1 MKTQFNFMSLRNLT
15 STLRLVGLSLGLSF
29 SGALWADSITLN
41 FKDADINTV
50 IETVS
55 ETTGRNFIVDPRVKG
70 KVTVISAAPM
80 NSDGLYQ
87 TFLSILEVHGFAAI
101 PFGDTTK
108 IVPQNDAKQLGRE
121 FDSESYSDD
130 LVTRA
135 IAIQHVTA
143 AQLVPILRPL
153 LPQYGHLAAY
163 APSNILIISDRQ
175 ANVGRILDLVRR
187 IDRPGD
193 AEVDVVTLQFANA
206 TEVVKMLQSISKA
219 SGSKN
224 AAETVSYIADPRTN
238 SVLVSGDRADR
249 IRAAEL
255 IKHLDTPSESNG
267 NTSVVY
273 LRYAKAVDLAK
284 ILQGYA
290 KATQQADGKK
300 GSASTSDV
308 TILADEAT
316 NSLVM
321 TAPPRISKELRDVID
336 RLDIRRAQVL
346 VEAIIAEI
354 SMEKTFQL
362 GFNFS
367 GLSEAGGFIL
377 EAGGLSSSTAL
388 AGALSGDPADIG
400 AAIGGL
406 PGATFGGAA
415 VNNGDIEFIGL
426 LRAVSTDAD
435 NNVISTPS
443 LLAMDNQEAEISI
456 GQEVPFI
463 TGSFSNTGGNNTVNP
478 FTTIERKDVGVT
490 LKITPH
496 VIDNGTVELKIYQ
509 EVSGVVSSAAGSGA
523 ADLVTNKRTIDTTVI
538 VDNGEIIALGG
549 LLEDNNSD
557 GRTKVPL
564 LGDLPLIG
572 GLFRSKDKR
581 RTKRNLMV
589 FIRPIILQ
597 DGQDLRRYSADRY
610 KLLQKLQLTQEKT
623 GGGVLPPLPGNPGPS
638 IPEKRQQKDIVP
650 IYQPPEEREY
660 EVRNPPHR
668 VGPRR

>member
-1 MKTQFNFMSLRNLT
+1 MKTRFTFMSLRRIT
-15 STLRLVGLSLGLSF
+15 SALALLSLSFGLSF
-29 SGALWADSITLN
+29 SSTLWADSITLN

-108 IVPQNDAKQLGRE
+108 IVPQNDAKQLGRDFE
-121 FDSESYSDD
+121 SEAYSDD

-206 TEVVKMLQSISKA
+206 TDVVKMLQSISKA
-219 SGSKN
+219 SGQKN

-238 SVLVSGDRADR
+238 SVLVSGDRAER

-290 KATQQADGKK
+290 KASQEAEGKK
-300 GSASTSDV
+300 GGASGSDV

-321 TAPPRISKELRDVID
+321 TAPPRISKELREVID

-354 SMEKTFQL
+354 SMEKTFKL

-377 EAGGLSSSTAL
+377 EAGGLAQSTAL
-388 AGALSGDPADIG
+388 AGAISGNPADIG

-406 PGATFGGAA
+406 PGATFGGASIR
-415 VNNGDIEFIGL
+415 NGDIEFIGL

-456 GQEVPFI
+456 GREVPFV

-496 VIDNGTVELKIYQ
+496 VIDNGTVELDIYQ
-509 EVSGVVSSAAGSGA
+509 EVSGLVSSAVSGA
-523 ADLVTNKRTIDTTVI
+523 SDLVTNKRTIETTVI
-538 VDNGEIIALGG
+538 ADNGEIIALGG
-549 LLEDNNSD
+549 LLEDDSTD
-557 GRTKVPL
+557 GRTKVPV
-564 LGDLPLIG
+564 LGDIPLIG

-597 DGQDLRRYSADRY
+597 DGQDLRRYTADRY
-610 KLLQKLQLTQEKT
+610 KLLQKLQLSQAKT

-638 IPEKRQQKDIVP
+638 IPEKRQRQDVVP
-650 IYQPPEEREY
+650 VYQPPEEREY
-660 EVRNPPHR
+660 EVRNPQHR

>member
-1 MKTQFNFMSLRNLT
+1 MTMRLFSPSLFRA
-15 STLRLVGLSLGLSF
+15 STALLLLLASSL
-29 SGALWADSITLN
+29 AWAESITLN
-41 FKDADINTV
+41 FKDADINTI

-70 KVTVISAAPM
+70 KVTVISAEPM
-80 NSDGLYQ
+80 DSSGLYQ

-101 PFGDTTK
+101 PFGNTTK
-108 IVPQNDAKQLGRE
+108 IVPQNDAKQLGRGVDAE
-121 FDSESYSDD
+121 AYADD
-130 LVTRA
+130 LITRA
-135 IAIQHVTA
+135 LAVQHVAA

-175 ANVGRILDLVRR
+175 ANVDRILDIVRR

-193 AEVDVVTLQFANA
+193 AEVDVVTLKHASA
-206 TEVVKMLQSISKA
+206 TDVVKMLQSLEKA
-219 SGSKN
+219 SGSKKN
-224 AAETVSYIADPRTN
+224 SAESANFIADTRTN

-249 IRAAEL
+249 IRIREL
-255 IKHLDTPSESNG
+255 IKHLDTRSDSNSG
-267 NTSVVY
+267 NTNVVY

-290 KATQQADGKK
+290 KAHAQTEGKK
-300 GSASTSDV
+300 TSSEV

-316 NSLVM
+316 NSLII
-321 TAPPRISKELRDVID
+321 TAPPRLGNEIKQVID

-354 SMEKTFQL
+354 SIDKTFQL
-362 GFNFS
+362 GFNYAGAS
-367 GLSEAGGFIL
+367 SAGGFIM
-377 EAGGLSSSTAL
+377 EAGGLSTGAL
-388 AGALSGDPADIG
+388 AGLIADPATG
-400 AAIGGL
+400 AAALGSL
-406 PGATFGGAA
+406 PGLTYGGAS
-415 VNNGDIEFIGL
+415 VKNGDVEFLGL
-426 LRAVSTDAD
+426 LRAVATDAD

-463 TGSFSNTGGNNTVNP
+463 TGQFSNTGGNNTVNP

-509 EVSGVVSSAAGSGA
+509 EISGVVQGATGA
-523 ADLVTNKRTIDTTVI
+523 ADVVTNKRTIDTTVI

-549 LLEDNNSD
+549 LLEDNTTDSRN
-557 GRTKVPL
+557 KVPL

-572 GLFRSKDKR
+572 GLFRSKNTN

-589 FIRPIILQ
+589 FIRPIVLQ
-597 DGQDLRRYSADRY
+597 DGQDLRRYSEDRY
-610 KLLQKLQLTQEKT
+610 KLLQRMQLNNAKVK
-623 GGGVLPPLPGNPGPS
+623 GGILPPLPGNQGPAIS
-638 IPEKRQQKDIVP
+638 ESRARNDVIPM
-650 IYQPPEEREY
+650 YQRPEDREY
-660 EVRNPPHR
+660 KDRSKHR
-668 VGPRR
+668 LGPKK

>member
-1 MKTQFNFMSLRNLT
+1 MQLSKFT
-15 STLRLVGLSLGLSF
+15 SALLLASLSLS
-29 SGALWADSITLN
+29 AWADSITLN
-41 FKDADINTV
+41 FKEADINTV

-70 KVTVISAAPM
+70 KVTVISAQPM
-80 NSDGLYQ
+80 DSDGLYQ

-135 IAIQHVTA
+135 IVIQHVAA

-163 APSNILIISDRQ
+163 TPSNILIISDRQ
-175 ANVGRILDLVRR
+175 ANVSRILELVRR

-193 AEVDVVTLQFANA
+193 AEVEVVTLQFANA
-206 TEVVKMLQSISKA
+206 TEVAKMLQSLDKA
-219 SGSKN
+219 SGQKN

-238 SVLVSGDRADR
+238 AVLISGDRAER

-267 NTSVVY
+267 NTSVIY
-273 LRYAKAVDLAK
+273 LSYAKSIELAK

-290 KATQQADGKK
+290 KATQQTDGKK
-300 GSASTSDV
+300 SNEGNSDV

-316 NSLVM
+316 NSLII
-321 TAPPRISKELRDVID
+321 TAPPRLGKELRTVID
-336 RLDIRRAQVL
+336 SLDIRRAQVL

-354 SMEKTFQL
+354 SMDKAFQL
-362 GFNFS
+362 GFNYA
-367 GLSEAGGFIL
+367 GLSNAGGFIL
-377 EAGGLSSSTAL
+377 EAGGLSTGAI
-388 AGALSGDPADIG
+388 AGAVAGDFSALG
-400 AAIGGL
+400 SL
-406 PGATFGGAA
+406 PGATFGGASIK
-415 VNNGDIEFIGL
+415 NGDIEFLGL

-463 TGSFSNTGGNNTVNP
+463 TGQFSGTGSGGSSVNP

-509 EVSGVVSSAAGSGA
+509 EVSGIAAGSAGSA
-523 ADLVTNKRTIDTTVI
+523 ADVITNKRTIDTTVI

-549 LLEDNNSD
+549 LLEDNTTDS
-557 GRTKVPL
+557 RTKVPI
-564 LGDLPLIG
+564 LGDIPLIG
-572 GLFRSKDKR
+572 GLFRSKNTK

-610 KLLQKLQLTQEKT
+610 KLLQKLQLSNESVR
-623 GGGVLPPLPGNPGPS
+623 GGVLPPLPGNPGPA
-638 IPEKRQQKDIVP
+638 IPEKRQKSDVIQM
-650 IYQPPEEREY
+650 YQPPEDREY
-660 EVRNPPHR
+660 EVRKPTHR

>member
-1 MKTQFNFMSLRNLT
+1 MHLRKVT
-15 STLRLVGLSLGLSF
+15 SALLLIGLSTS
-29 SGALWADSITLN
+29 AWADSITLN

-55 ETTGRNFIVDPRVKG
+55 ETTGKNFIIDPRVKG
-70 KVTVISAAPM
+70 KVTVISAQPM
-80 NSDGLYQ
+80 DSDGLYQ

-135 IAIQHVTA
+135 IVIQHVAA

-193 AEVDVVTLQFANA
+193 AEVDVITLQFANA
-206 TEVVKMLQSISKA
+206 TEVVKMLQSLDKA
-219 SGSKN
+219 SGKKN

-238 SVLVSGDRADR
+238 AVLVSGDRAER

-255 IKHLDTPSESNG
+255 VKHLDTPSESNG
-267 NTSVVY
+267 NTAVVY
-273 LRYAKAVDLAK
+273 LSYAKAVDLAK

-290 KATQQADGKK
+290 KAAQQSDGKTTS
-300 GSASTSDV
+300 GGNSDV
-308 TILADEAT
+308 TILADEST
-316 NSLVM
+316 NSLII
-321 TAPPRISKELRDVID
+321 TAPPRLGKEIRTVID

-354 SMEKTFQL
+354 SMDKAFQL
-362 GFNFS
+362 GFNYAGIS
-367 GLSEAGGFIL
+367 DAGGFIL
-377 EAGGLSSSTAL
+377 EAGGLSTGAL
-388 AGALSGDPADIG
+388 AGAIGGDSSAIAG
-400 AAIGGL
+400 AIGNL
-406 PGATFGGAA
+406 PGATFGGASIK
-415 VNNGDIEFIGL
+415 NGDIEFLGL

-443 LLAMDNQEAEISI
+443 LLAMDNKEAEISI

-463 TGSFSNTGGNNTVNP
+463 TGQFSGTGSGDGTVNP

-509 EVSGVVSSAAGSGA
+509 EVSGIAAGSAGSA
-523 ADLVTNKRTIDTTVI
+523 ADVITNKRTIDTTVI

-549 LLEDNNSD
+549 LLEDNTTDS
-557 GRTKVPL
+557 RTKVPI
-564 LGDLPLIG
+564 LGDIPLIG
-572 GLFRSKDKR
+572 GLFRSKNTK

-589 FIRPIILQ
+589 FIRPVVLQ

-610 KLLQKLQLTQEKT
+610 KLLQKLQLSDESVR
-623 GGGVLPPLPGNPGPS
+623 GGVLPPLPGNPGPQ
-638 IPEKRQQKDIVP
+638 IPEKRQESDVIQL
-650 IYQPPEEREY
+650 YQTPENREY
-660 EVRNPPHR
+660 EVRKQPHR

>member
-1 MKTQFNFMSLRNLT
+1 MSLRNITSALT
-15 STLRLVGLSLGLSF
+15 LLALSFGLSF
-29 SGALWADSITLN
+29 SSALWADSITLN

-206 TEVVKMLQSISKA
+206 TDVVKMLQSISKA
-219 SGSKN
+219 SGKKN

-238 SVLVSGDRADR
+238 SVLVSGDRAER

-290 KATQQADGKK
+290 KASQEAEGKK
-300 GSASTSDV
+300 GGASGSDV

-321 TAPPRISKELRDVID
+321 TAPPRISKELREVID

-406 PGATFGGAA
+406 PGATFGGASIR
-415 VNNGDIEFIGL
+415 NGDIEFIGL

-456 GQEVPFI
+456 GREVPFV

-496 VIDNGTVELKIYQ
+496 VIDNGTVELDIYQ
-509 EVSGVVSSAAGSGA
+509 EVSGLVSSAVSGA
-523 ADLVTNKRTIDTTVI
+523 SDLVTNKRTIETTVI
-538 VDNGEIIALGG
+538 ADNGEIIALGG
-549 LLEDNNSD
+549 LLEDDSTD
-557 GRTKVPL
+557 GRTKVPV
-564 LGDLPLIG
+564 LGDIPLIG
-572 GLFRSKDKR
+572 GLFRSKNKR

-597 DGQDLRRYSADRY
+597 DGQDLRRYTADRY
-610 KLLQKLQLTQEKT
+610 KLLQKLQLSQAKT

-638 IPEKRQQKDIVP
+638 IPEKRQRQDVVP
-650 IYQPPEEREY
+650 VYQPPEEREY
-660 EVRNPPHR
+660 EVRNPQHR

>member
-1 MKTQFNFMSLRNLT
+1 MSLRRIT
-15 STLRLVGLSLGLSF
+15 SALALLSLSFGLSF
-29 SGALWADSITLN
+29 SSTLWADSITLN

-108 IVPQNDAKQLGRE
+108 IVPQNDAKQLGRDFE
-121 FDSESYSDD
+121 SEAYSDD

-206 TEVVKMLQSISKA
+206 TDVVKMLQSISKA
-219 SGSKN
+219 SGQKN

-238 SVLVSGDRADR
+238 SVLVSGDRAER

-290 KATQQADGKK
+290 KASQEAEGKK
-300 GSASTSDV
+300 GGASGSDV

-321 TAPPRISKELRDVID
+321 TAPPRISKELREVID

-354 SMEKTFQL
+354 SMEKTFKL

-377 EAGGLSSSTAL
+377 EAGGLAQSTAL
-388 AGALSGDPADIG
+388 AGAISGNPADIG

-406 PGATFGGAA
+406 PGATFGGASIR
-415 VNNGDIEFIGL
+415 NGDIEFIGL

-456 GQEVPFI
+456 GREVPFV

-496 VIDNGTVELKIYQ
+496 VIDNGTVELDIYQ
-509 EVSGVVSSAAGSGA
+509 EVSGLVSSAVSGA
-523 ADLVTNKRTIDTTVI
+523 SDLVTNKRTIETTVI
-538 VDNGEIIALGG
+538 ADNGEIIALGG
-549 LLEDNNSD
+549 LLEDDSTD
-557 GRTKVPL
+557 GRTKVPV
-564 LGDLPLIG
+564 LGDIPLIG

-597 DGQDLRRYSADRY
+597 DGQDLRRYTADRY
-610 KLLQKLQLTQEKT
+610 KLLQKLQLSQAKT

-638 IPEKRQQKDIVP
+638 IPEKRQRQDVVP
-650 IYQPPEEREY
+650 VYQPPEEREY
-660 EVRNPPHR
+660 EVRNPQHR